1 MPEWSAF
8 IVFAASLA
16 AMSWL
21 SVRLTSALER
31 IGARLRFS
39 EGLLGIVTALGA
51 DAPEICSAIV
61 ALLSNQ
67 HDVALGVV
75 LGSNIFNLA
84 GLLGL
89 SAIVA
94 GRVTIGQQGL
104 WFNGGTSLLVSTVVV
119 ALVLQWIPVWS
130 T

>member
-1 MPEWSAF
+1 M
-8 IVFAASLA
+8 
-16 AMSWL
+16 
-21 SVRLTSALER
+21 
-31 IGARLRFS
+31 
-39 EGLLGIVTALGA
+39 
-51 DAPEICSAIV
+51 
-61 ALLSNQ
+61 
-67 HDVALGVV
+67 

-94 GRVTIGQQGL
+94 GGVTIGQQGL
-104 WFNGGTSLLVSTVVV
+104 WFNGATSFLVSTVVV